1 MVEPMVELLQSP
13 VQIPNGSLLID
24 AYLSRPADGQTYPG
38 IIVIQE
44 VFGVNEYVREVCD
57 RIAGWGFVAIAPA
70 MFQRTAPG
78 FEVGYSPEELVLG
91 RSHKDQMTATQII
104 SDVRA
109 TIAFLPT
116 LNVQTVGIIGFCF
129 GGHVAFLG
137 ATQPEIRA
145 AALFYPSGIAV
156 MSPGGGEP
164 SLTRADQIKGRVYG
178 FFGTADPLIPNEQVE
193 QIEAAFRAQGIDHQ
207 IWRYPTGHGF
217 ACDRRAEYNES
228 AALDAWQKVEELFQP
243 LKRG

>member
-1 MVEPMVELLQSP
+1 MIELIQSRQ
-13 VQIPNGSLLID
+13 QIANGALLID
-24 AYLSRPADGQTYPG
+24 AYLSRPADDQAHPG
-38 IIVIQE
+38 VIVIQE
-44 VFGVNEYVREVCD
+44 VFGVNEYMRAVCD
-57 RIAGWGFVAIAPA
+57 RIASWGFVAIAPA

-78 FEVGYSPEELVLG
+78 FEVGYSAAELALG

-104 SDVRA
+104 SDIRA
-109 TIAFLPT
+109 TIAFLQT
-116 LNVQTVGIIGFCF
+116 RQVETVGIIGFCF

-164 SLTRADQIKGRVYG
+164 SITCADQVKGRVYG

-193 QIEAAFRAQGIDHQ
+193 QIETAFQAQGIDHQ

-217 ACDRRAEYNES
+217 ACDRRAEYND
-228 AALDAWQKVEELFQP
+228 AAAQDAWQKVEELFQP